1 MAVLC
6 LGSMWF
12 YMSHILVP
20 HQRADAIAHDRPR
33 GNLSDL
39 YPRWLG
45 ARELLLNHRDPYSH
59 DITREIQI
67 GYYGRPL
74 DASRPEDPKD
84 HQAFAYPAYVVFFL
98 APTVHVPFDQVR
110 TVFGWTLVALTAL
123 SVPLWLRAM
132 GWRPSIE
139 VVAIITL
146 LTLGSFPAVQGLKLQ
161 QLSLAVA
168 ATIAAGSALLVNR
181 YFFLAGVALGSAM
194 IKPQLALPLLS
205 CLILWAVSDWS
216 RRQNFVWGLAL
227 TMGLLVGA
235 AEILLPGWFAEFLN
249 ATREYREYTGGLSM
263 LDMFLTPLWGGVVT
277 WIMIG
282 MVAFVCWRL
291 RQEDSDAPAFGLM
304 IALVLAVTVIVIPM
318 FAPYNSVLA
327 LPALLVLVASWRTLW
342 NHSQMVR
349 LTLLLVTGILVWPW
363 VATLGL
369 ACASLFL
376 SPQTVQQGWWL
387 PPYTSA
393 KMPIQLA
400 CLAPLSVLVL
410 SAWRRDD
417 KSVAAIR
424 HGSAA

>member
-1 MAVLC
+1 
-6 LGSMWF
+6 
-12 YMSHILVP
+12 
-20 HQRADAIAHDRPR
+20 
-33 GNLSDL
+33 
-39 YPRWLG
+39 
-45 ARELLLNHRDPYSH
+45 
-59 DITREIQI
+59 
-67 GYYGRPL
+67 
-74 DASRPEDPKD
+74 
-84 HQAFAYPAYVVFFL
+84 
-98 APTVHVPFDQVR
+98 
-110 TVFGWTLVALTAL
+110 
-123 SVPLWLRAM
+123 
-132 GWRPSIE
+132 
-139 VVAIITL
+139 
-146 LTLGSFPAVQGLKLQ
+146 
-161 QLSLAVA
+161 
-168 ATIAAGSALLVNR
+168 
-181 YFFLAGVALGSAM
+181 M

-227 TMGLLVGA
+227 TLGLLVGA

-249 ATREYREYTGGLSM
+249 ATREYREYTGGLSI

-291 RQEDSDAPAFGLM
+291 RREDSDAPAFGLM